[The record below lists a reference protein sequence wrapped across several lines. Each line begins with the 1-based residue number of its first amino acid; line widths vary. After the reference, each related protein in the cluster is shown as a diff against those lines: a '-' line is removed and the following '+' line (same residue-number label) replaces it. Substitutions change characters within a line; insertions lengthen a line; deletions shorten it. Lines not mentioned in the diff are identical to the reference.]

1 MNQYIIGAFKI
12 LFIVILLQLG
22 GCKEQHKRMDH
33 SITIFFN
40 KGVIQD
46 EQKLDCSINLDDT
59 SGTQVV
65 KGAIEFRGSSS
76 KYYPKR
82 SYTVKFKNIKN
93 VHWQGLSIMGDWVLY
108 APYADRSCIRNTIAE
123 YLFKQMG
130 HYSTSSVFT
139 KLYINNEY
147 MGLYELREK
156 IDLDKPGLK
165 DALGILKIDKTTGK
179 KKQKA
184 ASFLS
189 PDVNILEH
197 DLAKGFTFETTFK
210 SVQQF
215 ENALSDTTADINKF
229 AVLNSLVDYFLFSEF
244 ANSPDAYRSSCYFQ
258 VNKEGRISM
267 GPVWDYDLAFGNSTL
282 YEGQNDKGWRYLIS
296 ENKSPFYTEAPIW
309 WSLLIKRTSFK
320 KAAIHRW
327 EQLRQNSFSNHRLNL
342 LVDSITQ
349 SIQLS
354 LEGNFNK
361 WPVIGRQIQWAA
373 PPQKSYQG
381 ELDYLKQWMVKR
393 AQWMDEVLR

>member
-1 MNQYIIGAFKI
+1 MNMYKIATCRI
-12 LFIVILLQLG
+12 LFIGMLLQLI
-22 GCKEQHKRMDH
+22 GCKEQHKKDEY
-33 SITIFFN
+33 SIKIFVN

-46 EQKLDCSINLDDT
+46 EQKVDCIINLENAK
-59 SGTQVV
+59 GTQTVT
-65 KGAIEFRGSSS
+65 GGIEFRGSSS
-76 KYYPKR
+76 RHYPKK
-82 SYTVKFKNIKN
+82 SYTIKFKNNKK
-93 VHWQGLSIMGDWVLY
+93 VTWQGFGIMGDWVLY

-130 HYSTSSVFT
+130 HYSTSSIFT

-189 PDVNILEH
+189 PEVNILEH
-197 DLAKGFTFETTFK
+197 DLAKGITFETTFK

-215 ENALSDTTADINKF
+215 ENALRDTTADINKF
-229 AVLNSLVDYFLFSEF
+229 ADINSLVDYFIFSEF

-258 VNKEGRISM
+258 VNKDGRIAM

-282 YEGQNDKGWRYLIS
+282 YGGQNYNGWRYLIS
-296 ENKSPFYTEAPIW
+296 EKKSPYYTEAPIW
-309 WSLLIKRTSFK
+309 WSLLFKRASFK
-320 KAAIHRW
+320 KMVIHRW
-327 EQLRQNSFSNHRLNL
+327 EQLRQSSFSNHRLNI
-342 LVDSITQ
+342 LVDSIAQ
-349 SIQLS
+349 SIQPS
-354 LEGNFNK
+354 LEDNFNK
-361 WPVIGRQIQWAA
+361 WPVIGRQVQWAA

-381 ELDYLKQWMVKR
+381 ELDYLRQWMVKR
-393 AQWMDEVLR
+393 AQWMDEALR